1 LRGRSTSSDNR
12 EIHESFLHHKASV
25 CIRFDRL
32 DSCGNDIRDR
42 GSSFAEAIG
51 SAINAVESSQQSAK
65 TAAVNLLTG
74 GQGDIHSVALASQ
87 RAELSLELFQQVRN
101 KFVSAYQE
109 IMKMP
114 M

>member
-1 LRGRSTSSDNR
+1 MNITPVTTPFAVSALTGVTGG
-12 EIHESFLHHKASV
+12 ATPGV
-25 CIRFDRL
+25 
-32 DSCGNDIRDR
+32 
-42 GSSFAEAIG
+42 SFADVFG
-51 SAINAVESSQQSAK
+51 NAVNQVESAQLTAKSA
-65 TAAVNLLTG
+65 AMDLLAG
-74 GQGDIHSVALASQ
+74 GKGDVHSVALASQ

>member
-1 LRGRSTSSDNR
+1 MNAIFSTVLGM
-12 EIHESFLHHKASV
+12 IPGL
-25 CIRFDRL
+25 
-32 DSCGNDIRDR
+32 
-42 GSSFAEAIG
+42 GSSSSAASAASTTLASAGSTFASALG
-51 SAINAVESSQQSAK
+51 GAINQVETSQQSAK
-65 TAAVNLLTG
+65 TAAMQLLTG
-74 GQGDIHSVALASQ
+74 GKGDISSVALASQ

>member
-1 LRGRSTSSDNR
+1 MNLSFISKLPVISGLLGTATAGTTS
-12 EIHESFLHHKASV
+12 
-25 CIRFDRL
+25 
-32 DSCGNDIRDR
+32 GTT
-42 GSSFAEAIG
+42 GSSFSEAVG
-51 SAINAVESSQQSAK
+51 NAISAVESSQQSAK
-65 TAAVNLLTG
+65 TAALNLLTG
-74 GQGDIHSVALASQ
+74 GQGDVHTVALASQ

>member
-1 LRGRSTSSDNR
+1 MNISPVTKPFAVSSLAG
-12 EIHESFLHHKASV
+12 IAGAGTPGV
-25 CIRFDRL
+25 
-32 DSCGNDIRDR
+32 
-42 GSSFAEAIG
+42 SFADVFG
-51 SAINAVESSQQSAK
+51 NAVNEVETAQQTAKSA
-65 TAAVNLLTG
+65 ALDLLAGGTG
-74 GQGDIHSVALASQ
+74 DVHSVALASQ

>member
-1 LRGRSTSSDNR
+1 MNIAAIQAPGSIGGARS
-12 EIHESFLHHKASV
+12 AAP
-25 CIRFDRL
+25 
-32 DSCGNDIRDR
+32 GAPA
-42 GSSFAEAIG
+42 GSAFSNVLEGAIG
-51 SAINAVESSQQSAK
+51 AVETAQQNAK
-65 TAAVNLLTG
+65 VAASDLLTG
-74 GQGDIHSVALASQ
+74 GKGDVHTVALAAQ

>member
-1 LRGRSTSSDNR
+1 MNITSVATP
-12 EIHESFLHHKASV
+12 FAASNLNGV
-25 CIRFDRL
+25 T
-32 DSCGNDIRDR
+32 GAATP
-42 GSSFAEAIG
+42 GMSFADVLG
-51 SAINAVESSQQSAK
+51 NAVNEVESAQQTAKSA
-65 TAAVNLLTG
+65 AMDLLAG
-74 GQGDIHSVALASQ
+74 GKGDVHSVALAAQ

>member
-1 LRGRSTSSDNR
+1 MNISLATKPLTVSGLSGITS
-12 EIHESFLHHKASV
+12 A
-25 CIRFDRL
+25 
-32 DSCGNDIRDR
+32 GTP
-42 GSSFAEAIG
+42 GTSFAEVFG
-51 SAINAVESSQQSAK
+51 SAVNQVESSQNSAK
-65 TAAVNLLTG
+65 SAAMDLLAG
-74 GQGDIHSVALASQ
+74 GRGDVHTVALASQ

>member
-1 LRGRSTSSDNR
+1 MNITLGTKPFTVSGLNGITGAGTPG
-12 EIHESFLHHKASV
+12 I
-25 CIRFDRL
+25 
-32 DSCGNDIRDR
+32 
-42 GSSFAEAIG
+42 SFADAFG
-51 SAINAVESSQQSAK
+51 SAVNQVESSQQSAK
-65 TAAVNLLTG
+65 SAAMDLLAG
-74 GQGDIHSVALASQ
+74 GKGDVHSVALASQ

>member
-1 LRGRSTSSDNR
+1 MNVTLGTKPLGLAGLNGITVARTPQIN
-12 EIHESFLHHKASV
+12 
-25 CIRFDRL
+25 
-32 DSCGNDIRDR
+32 
-42 GSSFAEAIG
+42 FADAFG
-51 SAINAVESSQQSAK
+51 SAINQVETSQQAAKSAA
-65 TAAVNLLTG
+65 TDLLAG
-74 GQGDIHSVALASQ
+74 GKGDVHSVALASQ

>member
-1 LRGRSTSSDNR
+1 MNPILSTVLGMIPGLGGSTSS
-12 EIHESFLHHKASV
+12 ASA
-25 CIRFDRL
+25 
-32 DSCGNDIRDR
+32 
-42 GSSFAEAIG
+42 GSTTATSAGSTFASALSGAIDQ
-51 SAINAVESSQQSAK
+51 VETAQQSAK
-65 TAAVNLLTG
+65 TAATQLLTAG
-74 GQGDIHSVALASQ
+74 KGDVSSVALASQ

>member
-1 LRGRSTSSDNR
+1 MNITLGATPFAVST
-12 EIHESFLHHKASV
+12 LTGLTTA
-25 CIRFDRL
+25 
-32 DSCGNDIRDR
+32 GAP
-42 GSSFAEAIG
+42 GASFADVF
-51 SAINAVESSQQSAK
+51 SNAVNQVESAQQTAR
-65 TAAVNLLTG
+65 TAATEFLSSG
-74 GQGDIHSVALASQ
+74 KGDIHSIALDAQ